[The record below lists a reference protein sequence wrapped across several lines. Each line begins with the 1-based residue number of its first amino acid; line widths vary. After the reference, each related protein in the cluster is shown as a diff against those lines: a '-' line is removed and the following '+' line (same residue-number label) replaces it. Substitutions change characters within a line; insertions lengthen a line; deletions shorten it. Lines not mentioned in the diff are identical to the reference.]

1 MLGNELRFLSNGR
14 QMSIEDLADLIASRV
29 ASLVTVEVKQ
39 HLAPP
44 RITQANPKATVASVR
59 DSTQLLGL
67 SRSTLWKLIKEKRL
81 ETVRLGRRTLIRME
95 SIERLLTEGIRED
108 RPGRQNKQ

>member
-1 MLGNELRFLSNGR
+1 MWGIELRLLSNGR
-14 QMSIEDLADLIASRV
+14 QVSLEDLADLIAARV
-29 ASLVTVEVKQ
+29 ASRVTVEVKQ

-44 RITQANPKATVASVR
+44 RITQANPKTTVASVR
-59 DSTQLLGL
+59 DATQLLGL

-81 ETVRLGRRTLIRME
+81 ETVRLDRRTLIRME

-108 RPGRQNKQ
+108 RPRRQNKQ